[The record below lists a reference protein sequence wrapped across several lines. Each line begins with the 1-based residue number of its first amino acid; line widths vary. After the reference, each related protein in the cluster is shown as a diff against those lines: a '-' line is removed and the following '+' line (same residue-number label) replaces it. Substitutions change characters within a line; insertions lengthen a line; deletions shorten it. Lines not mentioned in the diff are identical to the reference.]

1 MSNASASQQQARSAL
16 SPATTPGEAEI
27 PVQPGRQDM
36 GGIIPV
42 ETAGTLDGLFRERVR
57 RTPEAIAYRDY
68 DRSSGRWRDLTW
80 SRMDERIAHW
90 VIALS
95 KEKLRP
101 GDRVGVMLRNC
112 PEWVMFEQAALRLG
126 LVVVP
131 LYPTDRPDNAAYILQ
146 DAGVKVLLLEELG
159 QWLAFSEVRDQITG
173 LARVIIIQ
181 GSVRQGHRAGNELVL
196 ALHDWLPEW
205 FPGER
210 RTEPLQSLP
219 NVEPLQLPA
228 EPVHQASEEGAP
240 NRVPGRDPHQLATI
254 IYTSGTSGRPKG
266 VMLSHHNILTNA
278 HSCLQVVPIE
288 ESDVLLSF
296 LPLSHTFE
304 RTAGYYVPMM
314 RGSTVAYARSIPQLQ
329 EDLLIIRP
337 TILISV
343 PRIYER
349 IYASIRAKL
358 AEGSPLARKLFNLA
372 VEIGYNRFEY
382 EQGRAEKHFSHA
394 LWPLLEIL
402 VAKKV
407 MSKLGGRLRAAMSG
421 GAALS
426 SDVSRVFIGLGLPIL
441 QGYGMTESSPVV
453 CCNTIEDN
461 VPASVGRPIPGVE
474 VKLGEQNAL
483 LIRGPN
489 VMLGYWNNEE
499 ATRAVMTTDGWLNS
513 GDIAEIDESGHITI
527 TGRVKEIIVMST
539 GEKIPPANMEAA
551 ILRDPLFEQVMVVG
565 EGRPHLAVL
574 AVLNSGNWES
584 MADEYNLDR
593 DWRRLAGDP
602 KFEEI
607 LLERIAYQI
616 REFPGYARIYR
627 VAPVTEP
634 WTIENHMLTPT
645 LKLRRTYVLNH
656 YKSEV
661 DRLYTKQ

>member
-1 MSNASASQQQARSAL
+1 MA
-16 SPATTPGEAEI
+16 G
-27 PVQPGRQDM
+27 V
-36 GGIIPV
+36 IPV

-57 RTPEAIAYRDY
+57 RTPGAIAYRDY
-68 DRSSGRWRDLTW
+68 DRSSGKWRDLTW

-131 LYPTDRPDNAAYILQ
+131 LYPNDRPDNAAYILQ
-146 DAGVKVLLLEELG
+146 DSEVKVLLLEELG
-159 QWLAFSEVRDQITG
+159 QWLAFSEVRDQIAG

-181 GSVRQGHRAGNELVL
+181 GSVRQGHRVGNELVL

-205 FPGER
+205 FPGEKQ
-210 RTEPLQSLP
+210 TALP
-219 NVEPLQLPA
+219 QESSTPEAVS
-228 EPVHQASEEGAP
+228 QAPEEAALI
-240 NRVPGRDPHQLATI
+240 RVPGRDPHQLATI

-278 HSCLQVVPIE
+278 YGCLQVVPIE

-337 TILISV
+337 TILVSV

-349 IYASIRAKL
+349 IFAGIRAKL
-358 AEGSPLARKLFNLA
+358 AEGSPLARKLFDLA
-372 VEIGYNRFEY
+372 VEIGYSRFEY
-382 EQGRAEKHFSHA
+382 QQGRAEKHFSLA

-499 ATRAVMTTDGWLNS
+499 ATRAVITADGWLNS
-513 GDIAEIDESGHITI
+513 GDIAEIDASRHITI

-551 ILRDPLFEQVMVVG
+551 ILRDPLFEQVMVIG

-574 AVLNSGNWES
+574 AFLNSGNWES
-584 MADEYNLDR
+584 MADEYHLDR
-593 DWRRLAGDP
+593 DWHRLVDDP

-607 LLERIAYQI
+607 LLERIAHQI

-627 VAPVTEP
+627 VVPVTEP
-634 WTIENHMLTPT
+634 WTIENQMLTPT

-661 DRLYTKQ
+661 DRLYTR